1 MASMIFTGWRNTWRK
16 TRPEREPSAPETVM
30 TKRKN
35 KKGNLPEIT
44 PQLVLRA
51 YACGIFPMAES
62 AEDPDLFW
70 VEPERRGILPLD
82 TLHVPRRLA
91 RTVRSDLFEVRIDST
106 FQGVIDGCATPAPG
120 RRKTWINGEIR
131 RLYGELFDLGHCHT
145 VETWRE
151 GRLVGGLYGISLGG
165 AFFGESMFSFERDA
179 SKVALIHLA
188 ARLIAGGYR
197 LLDTQFVTDHLARF
211 GAIEVDKQDY
221 EILLQGAL
229 PLEGD
234 FHALPAVTTGA
245 VVMDI
250 MDRSAGAAI
259 RIG

>member
-1 MASMIFTGWRNTWRK
+1 
-16 TRPEREPSAPETVM
+16 M

-35 KKGNLPEIT
+35 KKGDLPEIT

-70 VEPERRGILPLD
+70 VEPERRGLLPLD
-82 TLHVPRRLA
+82 AFHVPRRLA

-106 FQGVIDGCATPAPG
+106 FEGVIDGCATPAPG
-120 RRKTWINGEIR
+120 RRKTWINNEIR

-151 GRLVGGLYGISLGG
+151 GQLVGGLYGISLGG

-234 FHALPAVTTGA
+234 FHALSAVTTGA
-245 VVMDI
+245 VVMDVL
-250 MDRSAGAAI
+250 DCVAKTDSTR
-259 RIG
+259 